1 MFDAPAFP
9 LLVLF
14 GQHKITFR
22 QELIMKTILAV
33 ALVATATIAAASS
46 ADARDGCGQGA
57 HRGAYGHCRP
67 NHGYDRGYHRGDD
80 RRHYRGDDRVVIGTY
95 YGDRGGYWDGNRY
108 WMHRDRF
115 EGGWRYR

>member
-1 MFDAPAFP
+1 MLDEQAFP

-14 GQHKITFR
+14 GQHKITSR

-67 NHGYDRGYHRGDD
+67 NRGYDRGND
-80 RRHYRGDDRVVIGTY
+80 RLVIGSY

-108 WMHRDRF
+108 WMHRDRDD
-115 EGGWRYR
+115 ESGGWRYR